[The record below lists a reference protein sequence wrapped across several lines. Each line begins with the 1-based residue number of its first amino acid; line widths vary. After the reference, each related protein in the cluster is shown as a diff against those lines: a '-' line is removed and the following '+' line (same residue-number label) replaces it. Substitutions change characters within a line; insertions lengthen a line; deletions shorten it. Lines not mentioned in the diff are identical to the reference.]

1 MEYAVLGGGAL
12 GLMAAYRL
20 TQAGHSVMVFERE
33 GMAGGLASGF
43 QIDDVWLEKFY
54 HHIFRSDKTVIK
66 VIEELELGNRLEWQH
81 PRTVS
86 LVGGK
91 NYQLD
96 DPISLL
102 KFTPLKLYDRL
113 RVGAVLAFLKVA
125 NPNWLEGKT
134 ADPWLERWMG
144 SHAYKMIF
152 QQLFVGKFGK
162 LYDQIALPWFWARIH
177 DRTSQLGYLRGG
189 FQQVYDRLVE
199 RITQNDG
206 KVLLNTSVENVS
218 QNDKGGW
225 SVKTNQGSWDFDRI
239 ISTLPTRL
247 TIQLIPEL
255 PDAYR
260 NAYDWGQAYGAHCLI
275 LALDHQLTDSYWIN
289 LCDPGYPFT
298 GIFEHTNFRQ
308 PAEYGGRHLIY
319 LGNYRP
325 MDDPIFKKS
334 KEELIKEC
342 IPALKKIAP
351 HFEAD
356 WIKESWAFS
365 APYAQPI
372 VTTEYRKHIPSLHPP
387 LPNLWIANMFQI
399 YPHDRG
405 QNYSLEL
412 ADTLVNR
419 IG

>member
-225 SVKTNQGSWDFDRI
+225 SVKTNQGSWDFDK
-239 ISTLPTRL
+239 S
-247 TIQLIPEL
+247 
-255 PDAYR
+255 
-260 NAYDWGQAYGAHCLI
+260 
-275 LALDHQLTDSYWIN
+275 
-289 LCDPGYPFT
+289 
-298 GIFEHTNFRQ
+298 FRRC
-308 PAEYGGRHLIY
+308 RH
-319 LGNYRP
+319 G
-325 MDDPIFKKS
+325 S
-334 KEELIKEC
+334 
-342 IPALKKIAP
+342 
-351 HFEAD
+351 
-356 WIKESWAFS
+356 
-365 APYAQPI
+365 Q
-372 VTTEYRKHIPSLHPP
+372 
-387 LPNLWIANMFQI
+387 
-399 YPHDRG
+399 
-405 QNYSLEL
+405 YS
-412 ADTLVNR
+412 
-419 IG
+419 